1 MDSAS
6 RLWCLDWDISPQKLA
21 VVKGDSTESINMD
34 YILVKLVNL
43 YDDACL
49 VPFVG
54 MWACLDLNT

>member
-43 YDDACL
+43 YDGACL

-54 MWACLDLNT
+54 MWACLVLNT